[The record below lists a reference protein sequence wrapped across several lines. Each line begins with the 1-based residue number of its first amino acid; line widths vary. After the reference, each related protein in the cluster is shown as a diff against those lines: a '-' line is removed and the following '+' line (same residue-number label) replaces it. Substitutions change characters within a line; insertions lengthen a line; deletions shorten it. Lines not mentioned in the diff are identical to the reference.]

1 MRAPSLRIS
10 VVAATFCVM
19 IASVLLAGCGTASAS
34 TSASTSATPT
44 CPPQASFKM
53 VTGKITSTGSGN
65 IAVTDSHGAVTQV
78 QISSTTRLTQIAHPA
93 AASLAAGTSVLV
105 LTDTNATVAQRISV
119 MEAGTNGSGGFG
131 SGGFGFGSGSGRPTG
146 TPSARANSRCFQ
158 RTGQRPG
165 QGTPGAGNGNG
176 NRNGGGAFQGIQGTI
191 DTISSAHL
199 TFHDAQGQE
208 YSVAITPATVIQ
220 QTAQV
225 KASDLKVGMN
235 VVVVGSASS
244 KGIAARSIAIQG

>member
-10 VVAATFCVM
+10 AAAAAFCLM

-34 TSASTSATPT
+34 TSANASATPT
-44 CPPQASFKM
+44 CPPQASLKT
-53 VTGKITSTGSGN
+53 VTGKITSTSSGT
-65 IAVTDSHGAVTQV
+65 IAVTDSQGKVTQV

-93 AASLAAGTSVLV
+93 ATSLATGTSVLV

-119 MEAGTNGSGGFG
+119 VGAGANG
-131 SGGFGFGSGSGRPTG
+131 SGGFGFGSGSGRPTGTG

-158 RTGQRPG
+158 RTGQRFG
-165 QGTPGAGNGNG
+165 QGTPGAGNG
-176 NRNGGGAFQGIQGTI
+176 GAFQGVQGTI
-191 DTISSAHL
+191 DTINSGRL

-208 YSVAITPATVIQ
+208 YSVAIASATVIQ
-220 QTAQV
+220 QTALA

-244 KGIAARSIAIQG
+244 SGIAARTIAIQG